1 MITTAQWRPRGCC
14 AIGRGVARLAA
25 GAHIVSSLGREF
37 LRPTRSL
44 VFVMMNSNKVGRNDP
59 CPCGSGRKFKKCCLI
74 SQRPD
79 EPSSG
84 LPQVDAQAPD
94 VAGWPQEDEAM
105 LEYDPFVEPDP
116 DQWLALDEQE
126 QIDLVVAYHRRAGI
140 RFPREQAHAIF
151 HAIVERQI
159 ADTELPVRGT
169 AERLMSE
176 GLDRHEAIHA
186 IGSVL
191 AAHMHDLI
199 HGAESGSDPDT
210 RSDPNEAYFAE
221 LEALTADD
229 WLQSG

>member
-1 MITTAQWRPRGCC
+1 VITTAQWRPRGCC

-74 SQRPD
+74 SQRLD

-191 AAHMHDLI
+191 AAHMHDL
-199 HGAESGSDPDT
+199 AATPT
-210 RSDPNEAYFAE
+210 RGPIRTRRISPSWK
-221 LEALTADD
+221 L
-229 WLQSG
+229 